1 VTDLRRALTRP
12 IRLVLVA
19 AFLALAAATF
29 VAPEASARASAAPC
43 WKKLISDWYD
53 GRIDNSYELHCY
65 KDALRHLP
73 DDVKT
78 YSDAV
83 DVITRAL
90 ADATRGKTK
99 VDENMVV
106 PPPVQNVSNTTS
118 GTTSGTTT
126 TSPDATTTS
135 PDGTVGPGNGG
146 GDGGSETTASDD
158 GPIND
163 VLGSGDAGAD
173 GIPLPLLVL
182 GGLALLLV
190 AAGAAGLIA
199 RHMQTRRAQP

>member
-1 VTDLRRALTRP
+1 LRRALTRP
-12 IRLVLVA
+12 IRLGLVA
-19 AFLALAAATF
+19 ACLALAAAAI
-29 VAPEASARASAAPC
+29 VAPGASARASAAPC
-43 WKKLISDWYD
+43 WKKLINDWYD

-83 DVITRAL
+83 DVISRAL

-99 VDENMVV
+99 VDENMII
-106 PPPVQNVSNTTS
+106 PPPVQNVSNTTG
-118 GTTSGTTT
+118 GT
-126 TSPDATTTS
+126 TTTS

-146 GDGGSETTASDD
+146 DDDGTGNGGSETTASDD

>member
-1 VTDLRRALTRP
+1 
-12 IRLVLVA
+12 VA
-19 AFLALAAATF
+19 ALLALSTAAIAT
-29 VAPEASARASAAPC
+29 PGASARETATPC
-43 WKKLISDWYD
+43 WKKLINDWYD

-65 KDALRHLP
+65 RDALRHLP

-90 ADATRGKTK
+90 ADATRGKTN
-99 VDENMVV
+99 VDENAVI
-106 PPPVQNVSNTTS
+106 PPPAENVSNTT
-118 GTTSGTTT
+118 GGTTT
-126 TSPDATTTS
+126 TSPDAAPTS
-135 PDGTVGPGNGG
+135 GGGGNGG
-146 GDGGSETTASDD
+146 GDTTAS

-163 VLGSGDAGAD
+163 VLGTGDAGAD
-173 GIPLPLLVL
+173 GIPIPLLVL

-199 RHMQTRRAQP
+199 RHVQTRRAQP

>member
-1 VTDLRRALTRP
+1 MIPLRSAPTSPL
-12 IRLVLVA
+12 RLVVVA
-19 AFLALAAATF
+19 AALALATAA
-29 VAPEASARASAAPC
+29 VAAPGASARSTAAPC
-43 WKKLISDWYD
+43 WKQLINDWYD

-99 VDENMVV
+99 VDENAVIQ
-106 PPPVQNVSNTTS
+106 PPVQNVSNTS
-118 GTTSGTTT
+118 AGTTT
-126 TSPDATTTS
+126 TSPEATPTS
-135 PDGTVGPGNGG
+135 GGGNDGGG
-146 GDGGSETTASDD
+146 GDPTAAPN

-173 GIPLPLLVL
+173 GIPIPLLVL

-190 AAGAAGLIA
+190 AAGAAGMIA
-199 RHMQTRRAQP
+199 RHMQSRRAQP

>member
-1 VTDLRRALTRP
+1 VIDLRRALTRP

-19 AFLALAAATF
+19 AFLALATAAIA
-29 VAPEASARASAAPC
+29 APQASARASAAPC

-126 TSPDATTTS
+126 TSPD
-135 PDGTVGPGNGG
+135 GTAGPGNGG
-146 GDGGSETTASDD
+146 GDDGTGDGGSETTASDD